1 MKLELRGCGGLS
13 AEPLHQSVAFQRH
26 RDLTTAIGETTYD
39 DLVGDDD
46 DSDNS
51 Y

>member
-1 MKLELRGCGGLS
+1 
-13 AEPLHQSVAFQRH
+13 
-26 RDLTTAIGETTYD
+26 LTTAIGETTYD